1 MSYFFSDLPSFLY
14 SQALKTNLRELINR
28 NAPVT
33 IAASIASVPPKMLS
47 ISSKVMCCQ
56 KDKPHK
62 DKAAIVIP
70 ARTLAVFL
78 RILRSEK
85 IKIYPSLNICISIF
99 APGELFCKRYFL
111 SMSRIEDIR
120 TSFSFSEP
128 IEILMLLLR
137 GSSSKYRTKIFFSL
151 SFL

>member
-1 MSYFFSDLPSFLY
+1 MSYFFSDLPSFIY

-33 IAASIASVPPKMLS
+33 IAASIASVPPKILS
-47 ISSKVMCCQ
+47 ISSKEMCCQ

-99 APGELFCKRYFL
+99 ASGELFCKPYFS